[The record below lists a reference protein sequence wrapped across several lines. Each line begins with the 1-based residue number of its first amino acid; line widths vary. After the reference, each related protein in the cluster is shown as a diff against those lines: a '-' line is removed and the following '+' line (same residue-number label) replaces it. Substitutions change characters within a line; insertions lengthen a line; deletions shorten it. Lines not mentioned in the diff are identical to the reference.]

1 MTHVGHLTALTLV
14 IALGGGTSSA
24 VEAQQHGRDGQGMQQ
39 GMQGARHANMA
50 ERFETADTDGDGEV
64 SRDEMVARMTERA
77 TGRIE
82 TRVDRM
88 IAHHDTD
95 GDGMLTLE
103 EMRAGPAG
111 RMFTRLDADGDGTIS
126 REEFSQMRELREEMR
141 QGGTHGMEHGG
152 GHGKERGMSH
162 GARHGK
168 RHGGDADPRGG
179 QTGNVVIHH
188 HHYYGDK

>member
-1 MTHVGHLTALTLV
+1 MTHVGHLTTLMLV
-14 IALGGGTSSA
+14 IALGGATSSA
-24 VEAQQHGRDGQGMQQ
+24 VEAQQHGRDGQ

-50 ERFETADTDGDGEV
+50 ERFETADTDGDGKV

-77 TGRIE
+77 AGRIE

-111 RMFTRLDADGDGTIS
+111 RMFNRLDADGDGSIS
-126 REEFSQMRELREEMR
+126 REEFAQMREMREEMR
-141 QGGTHGMEHGG
+141 ERRSERDDGHGG
-152 GHGKERGMSH
+152 HHGMSH

-168 RHGGDADPRGG
+168 RHGGDADRRGD

-188 HHYYGDK
+188 HHHYGDK